1 MLLPLLMNL
10 DMFGG
15 VVPPPTPEP
24 SVSETPAGRRT
35 RRSERFI
42 ARFRDQE
49 YLFDSPDEL
58 EAFIESVRTPAQKRR
73 GKRPAV
79 KIVVP
84 QAIETEL
91 SHFDLPSIRR
101 QLERYQW
108 QSAIETWKRYESIK
122 GSFAESEGQIAMI
135 FAQQLEMED
144 EELLLL

>member
-10 DMFGG
+10 AMFGEG
-15 VVPPPTPEP
+15 GAPEP
-24 SVSETPAGRRT
+24 SAVTPAGRS
-35 RRSERFI
+35 RRKERFI

-58 EAFIESVRTPAQKRR
+58 ESFIESVRTPAQKRR
-73 GKRPAV
+73 GKKPAV

-91 SHFDLPSIRR
+91 SHFDLPSIKR
-101 QLERYQW
+101 QLEQRQW

-122 GSFAESEGQIAMI
+122 GSFAESARQIAMV
-135 FAQQLEMED
+135 FARQLEMED
-144 EELLLL
+144 EELMLL